1 MKSKISLRIH
11 INQEAEKQ
19 KKGVKKDMKE
29 TNIELKVEKYTP
41 APITWNYE
49 AVKSELNKK
58 LEEYRGLVYT
68 EENVQD
74 AKRDRAKLKHLKD
87 DVNEKRK
94 NIEKQYMAP
103 LNEFKG
109 QVKELQT
116 LIEQPIAEITSSLNA
131 FEDQRIEKR
140 KEEILAYYNNMV
152 NSLTAFP
159 EDTEDSIKEHAY
171 QHIFDESWLNVTC
184 SMKKYKTE
192 ISSFLEEIK
201 KDIATIQM
209 IEPDYQ
215 DILLKVY
222 YDSFDMSSVL
232 SKKSEL
238 DDQKRKLEEKI
249 RKEQEA
255 EALKKKEAE
264 MKKQFQEQL
273 KQESEQQASE
283 PVHNMNAGMGF
294 APIGFVPQAA
304 PVHNVAKNSAPCTS
318 AKKIQD
324 ADPAVECKKQYTL
337 TFKATKEEL
346 EDLLSYISVCEIEY
360 QLS

>member
-11 INQEAEKQ
+11 INQVAEKQ

-29 TNIELKVEKYTP
+29 TNIELKVEEYTP

-49 AVKSELNKK
+49 AVKSELDKK

-74 AKRDRAKLKHLKD
+74 AKKDRAKLKHLKD
-87 DVNEKRK
+87 DVDEKRK

-131 FEDQRIEKR
+131 FEKQRIEKR

-273 KQESEQQASE
+273 KQESEQQVSE

-294 APIGFVPQAA
+294 APIGFLPQAY
-304 PVHNVAKNSAPCTS
+304 CM
-318 AKKIQD
+318 
-324 ADPAVECKKQYTL
+324 TL
-337 TFKATKEEL
+337 AN
-346 EDLLSYISVCEIEY
+346 
-360 QLS
+360 

>member
-1 MKSKISLRIH
+1 
-11 INQEAEKQ
+11 
-19 KKGVKKDMKE
+19 
-29 TNIELKVEKYTP
+29 
-41 APITWNYE
+41 
-49 AVKSELNKK
+49 
-58 LEEYRGLVYT
+58 
-68 EENVQD
+68 
-74 AKRDRAKLKHLKD
+74 
-87 DVNEKRK
+87 
-94 NIEKQYMAP
+94 
-103 LNEFKG
+103 
-109 QVKELQT
+109 
-116 LIEQPIAEITSSLNA
+116 
-131 FEDQRIEKR
+131 
-140 KEEILAYYNNMV
+140 
-152 NSLTAFP
+152 
-159 EDTEDSIKEHAY
+159 
-171 QHIFDESWLNVTC
+171 
-184 SMKKYKTE
+184 
-192 ISSFLEEIK
+192 
-201 KDIATIQM
+201 
-209 IEPDYQ
+209 
-215 DILLKVY
+215 
-222 YDSFDMSSVL
+222 MSSVL

-273 KQESEQQASE
+273 KQESEQQVSE

-294 APIGFVPQAA
+294 APIVPQAA